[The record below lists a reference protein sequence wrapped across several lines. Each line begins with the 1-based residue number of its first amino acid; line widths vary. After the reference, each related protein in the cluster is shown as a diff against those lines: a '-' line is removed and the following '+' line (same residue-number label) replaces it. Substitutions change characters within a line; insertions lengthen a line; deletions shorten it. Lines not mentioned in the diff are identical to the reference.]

1 MTITYD
7 WIFNPL
13 TVKPAEGS
21 LTDVVIT
28 VDWRRTAVDAE
39 YGSSTYGQVSLG
51 PPDPSDFTE
60 FSDLTKSQV
69 ENWVVGVLTQPV
81 VDEYNISLSR
91 QIENQKHPQT
101 LQLTPP
107 WSATMLIG
115 TDVPTSNT

>member
-1 MTITYD
+1 MAITYD

-39 YGSSTYGQVSLG
+39 YGSSIYGQVSFG

-60 FSDLTKSQV
+60 FIDLTKSQV
-69 ENWVVGVLTQPV
+69 EGWVVGILTQPV
-81 VDEYNISLSR
+81 VDEYDVSLAR
-91 QIENQKHPQT
+91 QIENQKNPPT
-101 LQLTPP
+101 IPLPPP
-107 WSATMLIG
+107 W
-115 TDVPTSNT
+115 